1 MCFKWD
7 ELETKWFL
15 DASVYTGFHRTLA
28 EKIIPHL
35 KPEYTLCDIG
45 CGLGRLDLELA
56 SHVRELTAIDI
67 NEKAISL
74 LKRDVRAQCR
84 NNLRVQCRDASTI
97 TEHFDIFLMSFF
109 GKMGIF
115 DYLKLCCRKLI
126 RVVNAE
132 NKSCL
137 YPSHHRRNDKDT
149 IPIVRE
155 ELEAQGIGY
164 DLELCS
170 IEFGQPLESLR
181 DAEQFILRN
190 APEATAEEVSKFQN
204 KHLTR
209 TGREDFPFYLQ
220 NRKELGIF
228 IINRED

>member
-7 ELETKWFL
+7 ELEIKWFL

-67 NEKAISL
+67 NENAISQ
-74 LKRDVRAQCR
+74 LKQDVKSHCL
-84 NNLRVQCRDASTI
+84 NNLRAHCRDASAI

-115 DYLKLCCRKLI
+115 DYMKLCCRKII
-126 RVVNAE
+126 RVVNAD
-132 NKSCL
+132 NKSDL
-137 YPSHHRRNDKDT
+137 YPAHHRRYGKDT
-149 IPIVRE
+149 IPIVQK
-155 ELEAQGIGY
+155 ELNAQGIGY

-181 DAEQFILRN
+181 DAEQFVLRN
-190 APEATAEEVSKFQN
+190 APEATAEEVNGFQN
-204 KHLTR
+204 EYIRH